1 MCATEMIDISID
13 AEMLDASISS
23 YSYED
28 FLSCAPSQQCATT
41 TTTTTTTQRC
51 ISDGTNSTADVSNM
65 LAIIQKPP
73 LFSSFTPE
81 GNVKG

>member
-13 AEMLDASISS
+13 AEMLDASILS

-28 FLSCAPSQQCATT
+28 FLSCAPSQQCA

-73 LFSSFTPE
+73 LFSLLHT
-81 GNVKG
+81 